1 MSKVLKVVVSVLA
14 WIILIAAFVV
24 TLLVFSSNKN
34 NGISNF
40 MGYIPMKVES
50 DSMKPTFEKGD
61 LIICRE
67 VDDVKQL
74 KKGDVITFWT
84 IIEGKKALNT
94 HRITEIDDDGTNI
107 SFMTRG
113 DGNPENDDL
122 PAFQSDIVGKWTEK
136 SIKKGG
142 VVMGFLQTQKGFFIC
157 ILIPMAIFFLFE
169 LYKFIFAVMEVKKAG
184 NNSDLDE
191 EEIKR
196 RAIEEYLAE
205 KEQEENTAKN
215 SEES

>member
-1 MSKVLKVVVSVLA
+1 
-14 WIILIAAFVV
+14 
-24 TLLVFSSNKN
+24 
-34 NGISNF
+34 
-40 MGYIPMKVES
+40 
-50 DSMKPTFEKGD
+50 
-61 LIICRE
+61 
-67 VDDVKQL
+67 
-74 KKGDVITFWT
+74 
-84 IIEGKKALNT
+84 
-94 HRITEIDDDGTNI
+94 
-107 SFMTRG
+107 
-113 DGNPENDDL
+113 
-122 PAFQSDIVGKWTEK
+122 
-136 SIKKGG
+136 
-142 VVMGFLQTQKGFFIC
+142 MGFLQTQKGFFIC